1 MQSTTLKEKI
11 KICKISHICA
21 MKYIEEYHSK
31 DDITL
36 KVWQNILMME
46 RSNELKRTKK
56 RKWSVRAL
64 AAMLIAI
71 LAVPTVSLKTHAEE
85 LTNNQIADVNVS
97 NKEVG
102 YSSSVRPLTTMVDCE
117 ITMAFTLKGLEM
129 SFTTLS
135 VEVSSVIGVKDI
147 KVQQKMWYGWKT
159 VMTSNGGENQNEDIF
174 VGELIYPD
182 AVNGKTYRVIC
193 THYAN
198 YDVYEEV
205 ENDTGAFKF
214 VL

>member
-1 MQSTTLKEKI
+1 
-11 KICKISHICA
+11 

-102 YSSSVRPLTTMVDCE
+102 YS
-117 ITMAFTLKGLEM
+117 
-129 SFTTLS
+129 
-135 VEVSSVIGVKDI
+135 
-147 KVQQKMWYGWKT
+147 
-159 VMTSNGGENQNEDIF
+159 
-174 VGELIYPD
+174 
-182 AVNGKTYRVIC
+182 
-193 THYAN
+193 
-198 YDVYEEV
+198 
-205 ENDTGAFKF
+205 
-214 VL
+214 